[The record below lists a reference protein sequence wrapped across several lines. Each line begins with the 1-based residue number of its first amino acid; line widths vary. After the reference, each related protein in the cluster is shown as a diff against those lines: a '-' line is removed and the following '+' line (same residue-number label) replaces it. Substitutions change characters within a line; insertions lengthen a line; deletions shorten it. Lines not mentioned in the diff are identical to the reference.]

1 MSTPRWMPRT
11 AVALA
16 AAALGTAGLG
26 LAMVPSNALESKP
39 PTTEQTTPS
48 SAPGSDLKTPVPPSD
63 LHEGGDAATA
73 SGPGVRGAQ
82 ENGNRIENVAAN
94 LTLESARI
102 ESLNLNDTDQEYAV
116 YHFGRV
122 VHEISD
128 VSGFTL
134 KGFNVDT
141 KAVAADAR
149 LIKGDP
155 TSILVG
161 FAPNTDLSRYTLASV
176 TTGAVQDEAN
186 EANLP
191 GSVPL
196 EGSTVA
202 GAANMTDGP
211 DLTSVRAINSLNR
224 VVYTYDEQ
232 IDRHVGGD
240 ASRFG
245 YYTADGLNVP
255 AKSIVTAVDNEI
267 TVAFDRQT
275 QDGVLFWAKSA
286 AAKNLRGIESS
297 PGSIG
302 TTTTAP
308 DLVSVS
314 NVIGQSQFDYTF
326 DAPVS
331 NVALDKFVVYAA
343 DGTAYPAKGFARPSA
358 EVVRIAIPETH
369 KFSANMALA
378 SADEGAVHLDDGSG
392 VASTLGSRHIGT
404 ASANGI
410 SAGPYLTSVSM
421 DDAVGQVR
429 FVFDKPVDDNLTYDA
444 KNFMIM
450 TPAGD
455 LVRATSMV
463 EVTGNTILMNF
474 DKNIVHAARG
484 VVVNDDAAQDFQ
496 GQKSPARTIKI

>member
-1 MSTPRWMPRT
+1 MSTPRWIPRS

-26 LAMVPSNALESKP
+26 LAMVPSFAQEPKAP
-39 PTTEQTTPS
+39 VTEQ
-48 SAPGSDLKTPVPPSD
+48 PVPPGPGSD
-63 LHEGGDAATA
+63 LHEGGDAAPTA
-73 SGPGVRGAQ
+73 GPGVRGAQ
-82 ENGNRIENVAAN
+82 ENGNRIENVAAD

-102 ESLNLNDTDQEYAV
+102 ESVNLDDTDQEYAV
-116 YHFGRV
+116 YHFGRT

-128 VSGFTL
+128 VQGFTL

-141 KAVAADAR
+141 KASAADAR
-149 LIKGDP
+149 LVDGDP
-155 TSILVG
+155 TSVLVG
-161 FAPNTDLSRYTLASV
+161 FAPGTDLSRYTLASV
-176 TTGAVQDEAN
+176 DTGAVEDEAN

-196 EGSTVA
+196 DGSTVA
-202 GAANMTDGP
+202 GSQNMTDGP
-211 DLTSVRAINSLNR
+211 DLTSVRAINSLDR

-232 IDRHVGGD
+232 IDEQAGGD
-240 ASRFG
+240 AARFG
-245 YYTADGLNVP
+245 YSTADGLNVP
-255 AKSIVTAVDNEI
+255 AESVVTADDNSI

-275 QDGVLFWAKSA
+275 EDGVLFWAKSA
-286 AAKNLRGIESS
+286 AVKNLRGIESS

-302 TTTTAP
+302 TSTSAP

-314 NVIGQSQFDYTF
+314 NVIGQSQYDYTF
-326 DAPVS
+326 DAPVT
-331 NVALDKFVVYAA
+331 NVDLEKFVVYAA
-343 DGTAYPAKGFARPSA
+343 DGTAYAAKGFARPSA

-378 SADEGAVHLDDGSG
+378 SADEGAVKTSDRSE
-392 VASTLGSRHIGT
+392 VPSTLGSRHIGS

-421 DDAVGQVR
+421 DEAVGQVR
-429 FVFDKPVDDNLTYDA
+429 FVFDKPVDDTVTYDA
-444 KNFMIM
+444 ENFMIM

-455 LVRATSMV
+455 LVRAQSMV

-496 GQKSPARTIKI
+496 GQKSPARTIKT

>member
-1 MSTPRWMPRT
+1 MPRS

-26 LAMVPSNALESKP
+26 LAMVPSFAQESNP
-39 PTTEQTTPS
+39 PTTEQTVPT
-48 SAPGSDLKTPVPPSD
+48 APGSDLK
-63 LHEGGDAATA
+63 EGGDAAQN
-73 SGPGVRGAQ
+73 SGPGLNGAQ
-82 ENGNRIENVAAN
+82 ENGNRIENVAAD

-102 ESLNLNDTDQEYAV
+102 ESVNLNDTDQEYAV
-116 YHFGRV
+116 YHFGRT

-128 VSGFTL
+128 PQGFTL

-141 KAVAADAR
+141 KASAADAR
-149 LIKGDP
+149 LVNGDP
-155 TSILVG
+155 TSVLVG
-161 FAPNTDLSRYTLASV
+161 FAPGTDLSRYTLASV
-176 TTGAVQDEAN
+176 NTGAVQDEAN

-202 GAANMTDGP
+202 GSQNMTDGP
-211 DLTSVRAINSLNR
+211 DLTSVRAINSLDR

-232 IDRHVGGD
+232 IDEQAGSD
-240 ASRFG
+240 AARFG
-245 YYTADGLNVP
+245 YATADGLNVP
-255 AKSIVTAVDNEI
+255 ARSIITAEENSI

-275 QDGVLFWAKSA
+275 EDGVLFWAKSA
-286 AAKNLRGIESS
+286 AAKNMRGIESS

-302 TTTTAP
+302 TSTTAP

-314 NVIGQSQFDYTF
+314 NVIGQSQYDYTF
-326 DAPVS
+326 DAPVT
-331 NVALDKFVVYAA
+331 NVDLDKFVVYAA
-343 DGTAYPAKGFARPSA
+343 DGTAYTAKGFARPSA

-378 SADEGAVHLDDGSG
+378 SADEGAVKTSDRSE
-392 VASTLGSRHIGT
+392 VPSTLGSRHIGS

-410 SAGPYLTSVSM
+410 SAGPYLTSVEM

-444 KNFMIM
+444 QNFMIM

-474 DKNIVHAARG
+474 DKNIVSAARG

>member
-1 MSTPRWMPRT
+1 MPRS
-11 AVALA
+11 AIALA

-26 LAMVPSNALESKP
+26 LAVVPSFAQESKAP
-39 PTTEQTTPS
+39 PTEQP
-48 SAPGSDLKTPVPPSD
+48 APPLPDPDLK
-63 LHEGGDAATA
+63 EGGDADKAP
-73 SGPGVRGAQ
+73 GPANGAR
-82 ENGNRIENVAAN
+82 EGGDRIENVAAD

-122 VHEISD
+122 VNEISGPQ
-128 VSGFTL
+128 GFIL
-134 KGFNVDT
+134 KGFNMDT
-141 KAVAADAR
+141 QAAAADAR
-149 LIKGDP
+149 LVQGDP
-155 TSILVG
+155 TSVLVG
-161 FAPNTDLSRYTLASV
+161 FAPGTDLSRYTLASV
-176 TTGAVQDEAN
+176 DTGAVQDEAG

-196 EGSTVA
+196 QGSTVA
-202 GAANMTDGP
+202 GSQNLTDGP
-211 DLTSVRAINSLNR
+211 DLTSVRAIHSLER

-232 IDRHVGGD
+232 IDEREGVD
-240 ASRFG
+240 AALFG
-245 YYTADGLNVP
+245 YYTADGKSVP
-255 AKSIVTAVDNEI
+255 ATSLVTADDNSV

-275 QDGVLFWAKSA
+275 EDGVLFWARQGA
-286 AAKNLRGIESS
+286 AQNLRGIESS

-302 TTTTAP
+302 TSTSAP

-314 NVIGQSQFDYTF
+314 NVIGQSQWDYTF

-331 NVALDKFVVYAA
+331 TVAIDKFVVYAA
-343 DGTAYPAKGFARPSA
+343 DGTAYQATGFARPSA
-358 EVVRIAIPETH
+358 EVVRIAIPEIH

-378 SADEGAVHLDDGSG
+378 SADEGAVKAEDASK
-392 VASTLGSRHIGT
+392 VASTLGSRHIGSSS
-404 ASANGI
+404 ASGP

-429 FVFDKPVDDNLTYDA
+429 FVFDKPVDDNLIYEPA
-444 KNFMIM
+444 NFMIM

-455 LVRATSMV
+455 LVRAASMV

-484 VVVNDDAAQDFQ
+484 VVVNDNAVADFQ

>member
-1 MSTPRWMPRT
+1 MSTPRWMPRS

-26 LAMVPSNALESKP
+26 LAMVPSFAQESNT
-39 PTTEQTTPS
+39 PTTEQTVPPG
-48 SAPGSDLKTPVPPSD
+48 PGSDLK
-63 LHEGGDAATA
+63 EGGDTA
-73 SGPGVRGAQ
+73 QNSGPGLNGAQ
-82 ENGNRIENVAAN
+82 ENGNRIENVAAD

-102 ESLNLNDTDQEYAV
+102 ESVNLNDTDQEYAV
-116 YHFGRV
+116 YHFGRT

-128 VSGFTL
+128 AQGFTL

-141 KAVAADAR
+141 KASAADAR
-149 LIKGDP
+149 LVNGDP
-155 TSILVG
+155 TSVLVG
-161 FAPNTDLSRYTLASV
+161 FAPGTDLSRYTLASV
-176 TTGAVQDEAN
+176 NTGAVEDEAN

-202 GAANMTDGP
+202 GSQNMTDGP
-211 DLTSVRAINSLNR
+211 DLTSVRAINSLDR

-232 IDRHVGGD
+232 IDEEAGSD
-240 ASRFG
+240 AARFG
-245 YYTADGLNVP
+245 YATADGLNVP
-255 AKSIVTAVDNEI
+255 ARSIITAEDNSI

-275 QDGVLFWAKSA
+275 EDGVLFWAKSA

-302 TTTTAP
+302 TSTTAP

-314 NVIGQSQFDYTF
+314 NVIGQSQYDYTF
-326 DAPVS
+326 DAPVT
-331 NVALDKFVVYAA
+331 NVDLDKFVVYAA
-343 DGTAYPAKGFARPSA
+343 DGTAYTAKGFARPSA

-378 SADEGAVHLDDGSG
+378 SADEGAVKTSDRSE
-392 VASTLGSRHIGT
+392 VPSTLGSRHIGS

-410 SAGPYLTSVSM
+410 SAGPYLTSVEM

-429 FVFDKPVDDNLTYDA
+429 FVFDKPVDDNLTYEA

>member
-1 MSTPRWMPRT
+1 MRSATP
-11 AVALA
+11 
-16 AAALGTAGLG
+16 
-26 LAMVPSNALESKP
+26 
-39 PTTEQTTPS
+39 Q
-48 SAPGSDLKTPVPPSD
+48 
-63 LHEGGDAATA
+63 
-73 SGPGVRGAQ
+73 
-82 ENGNRIENVAAN
+82 
-94 LTLESARI
+94 
-102 ESLNLNDTDQEYAV
+102 
-116 YHFGRV
+116 
-122 VHEISD
+122 
-128 VSGFTL
+128 GFTL

-141 KAVAADAR
+141 KASAADAR
-149 LIKGDP
+149 LVNGDP
-155 TSILVG
+155 TSVLVG
-161 FAPNTDLSRYTLASV
+161 FAPGTDLSRYTLASV
-176 TTGAVQDEAN
+176 NTGAIEDEAN

-202 GAANMTDGP
+202 GSQNMTDGP
-211 DLTSVRAINSLNR
+211 DLTSVRAINSLDR

-232 IDRHVGGD
+232 IDEQAGSD
-240 ASRFG
+240 AARFG
-245 YYTADGLNVP
+245 YSTADGLNVP
-255 AKSIVTAVDNEI
+255 ARSIITAEENSI

-275 QDGVLFWAKSA
+275 EDGVLFWAKSA
-286 AAKNLRGIESS
+286 AAKNMRGIESS

-302 TTTTAP
+302 TSTTAP

-314 NVIGQSQFDYTF
+314 NVIGQSQYDYTF
-326 DAPVS
+326 DAPVT
-331 NVALDKFVVYAA
+331 NVDLDKFVVYAA
-343 DGTAYPAKGFARPSA
+343 DGTAYAAKGFARPSA

-378 SADEGAVHLDDGSG
+378 SADEGAVKTSDRSE
-392 VASTLGSRHIGT
+392 VPSTLGSRHIGS

-410 SAGPYLTSVSM
+410 SAGPYLTSVEM

-474 DKNIVHAARG
+474 DKNIVRAARG

>member
-1 MSTPRWMPRT
+1 MSTPRWMPRS

-26 LAMVPSNALESKP
+26 LAMVPSFAQESNP
-39 PTTEQTTPS
+39 PATEQPMPPG
-48 SAPGSDLKTPVPPSD
+48 PGSDLQPPAPPSD
-63 LHEGGDAATA
+63 LREGGDAATS

-102 ESLNLNDTDQEYAV
+102 ESINLNDTDQEYVV

-128 VSGFTL
+128 VQGFIL

-141 KAVAADAR
+141 KATAADAR

-155 TSILVG
+155 TSVLVG
-161 FAPNTDLSRYTLASV
+161 FASGTDLARYTLASV
-176 TTGAVQDEAN
+176 AIGAVQDEAN

-202 GAANMTDGP
+202 GSQNLTDGP
-211 DLTSVRAINSLNR
+211 DLTSVRAINSLDR

-232 IDRHVGGD
+232 IDEQAGGD
-240 ASRFG
+240 AARFG
-245 YYTADGLNVP
+245 YSTADGLNVP
-255 AKSIVTAVDNEI
+255 AKSVVTADDNSI

-275 QDGVLFWAKSA
+275 EDGVLFWAKSA

-302 TTTTAP
+302 TSTTAP

-314 NVIGQSQFDYTF
+314 NVIGQSQYDYTF

-343 DGTAYPAKGFARPSA
+343 DGTAYAAKGFARPSA

>member
-1 MSTPRWMPRT
+1 MSTPRWMPRS

-26 LAMVPSNALESKP
+26 LAMVPSFAQESNP
-39 PTTEQTTPS
+39 PTTEQTVPT
-48 SAPGSDLKTPVPPSD
+48 APGSDLK
-63 LHEGGDAATA
+63 EGGDAAQN
-73 SGPGVRGAQ
+73 SGPGVDGAQ
-82 ENGNRIENVAAN
+82 ENGNRIENVAAD

-102 ESLNLNDTDQEYAV
+102 ESVNLNDTDQEYAV
-116 YHFGRV
+116 YHFGRT

-128 VSGFTL
+128 PQGFTL

-141 KAVAADAR
+141 KASAADAR
-149 LIKGDP
+149 LVNGDP

-161 FAPNTDLSRYTLASV
+161 FAPGTDLSRYTLASV
-176 TTGAVQDEAN
+176 NTGAVQDEAN

-202 GAANMTDGP
+202 GSQNMTDGP
-211 DLTSVRAINSLNR
+211 DLTSVRAINSLDR

-232 IDRHVGGD
+232 IDEQAGND
-240 ASRFG
+240 AARFG
-245 YYTADGLNVP
+245 YSTADGLNVP
-255 AKSIVTAVDNEI
+255 ARSIITAEENSI

-275 QDGVLFWAKSA
+275 EDGVLFWAKSA
-286 AAKNLRGIESS
+286 AAKNLRGIDSS

-302 TTTTAP
+302 TSTTAP

-314 NVIGQSQFDYTF
+314 NVIGQSQYDYTF
-326 DAPVS
+326 DAPVT
-331 NVALDKFVVYAA
+331 NVDLAKFVVYAA
-343 DGTAYPAKGFARPSA
+343 DGTAYAAKGFARPSA

-378 SADEGAVHLDDGSG
+378 SADEGAVKTSDRSE
-392 VASTLGSRHIGT
+392 VPSTLGSRHIGS
-404 ASANGI
+404 AAANGI
-410 SAGPYLTSVSM
+410 SAGPYLTSVEM

-474 DKNIVHAARG
+474 DKNIVRAARG

>member
-1 MSTPRWMPRT
+1 MKTSRRMPRS

-16 AAALGTAGLG
+16 AAALGIAGLG
-26 LAMVPSNALESKP
+26 LAVVPSFAQESKP
-39 PTTEQTTPS
+39 PATEQP
-48 SAPGSDLKTPVPPSD
+48 ANPPPASD
-63 LHEGGDAATA
+63 LHEGSASTAAPGRGA
-73 SGPGVRGAQ
+73 SGPQ
-82 ENGNRIENVAAN
+82 EAGNRIENVSAN

-102 ESLNLNDTDQEYAV
+102 ESVNLDDTDQEYAV

-122 VHEISD
+122 VHEVKD
-128 VSGFTL
+128 AKGFTL

-141 KAVAADAR
+141 KASAADAR
-149 LIKGDP
+149 LVKGDP
-155 TSILVG
+155 TSVLVG
-161 FAPNTDLSRYTLASV
+161 YASGTDLSRYTLASV
-176 TTGAVQDEAN
+176 SIGAVEDEAG

-202 GAANMTDGP
+202 GSQNLTDGP
-211 DLTSVRAINSLNR
+211 DLVSVRAINSLDR

-232 IDRHVGGD
+232 IDERAGGD

-245 YYTADGLNVP
+245 YSTADGKSVP
-255 AKSIVTAVDNEI
+255 AKSIITADDNSI

-275 QDGVLFWAKSA
+275 EDGVLFWAKSA

-302 TTTTAP
+302 TSTTAP

-326 DAPVS
+326 DGPVS
-331 NVALDKFVVYAA
+331 NVDLAKFVVYAS
-343 DGTAYPAKGFARPSA
+343 DGTPYTAKGYARPSA
-358 EVVRIAIPETH
+358 DVVRIAIPEIH
-369 KFSANMALA
+369 KFSASMALA
-378 SADEGAVHLDDGSG
+378 SADEGAVKADDASQ
-392 VASTLGSRHIGT
+392 VASTPGSRHIGSMA
-404 ASANGI
+404 ASGL

-429 FVFDKPVDDNLTYDA
+429 FVFDKPVDDNLTYQPT
-444 KNFMIM
+444 NFMIM

-455 LVRATSMV
+455 LVRASSMV
-463 EVTGNTILMNF
+463 EATGNTILMNF

-484 VVVNDDAAQDFQ
+484 VVVNDAAAQDFQ
-496 GQKSPARTIKI
+496 GQKSPARTIKL

>member
-1 MSTPRWMPRT
+1 MSTPRWMPRS

-26 LAMVPSNALESKP
+26 LAMVPSFAQEAKP
-39 PTTEQTTPS
+39 PTTEQPVPTG
-48 SAPGSDLKTPVPPSD
+48 PGSDLKPPAPPSD
-63 LHEGGDAATA
+63 LHEGGDAATS

-102 ESLNLNDTDQEYAV
+102 ESLNLDDTDQEYAV

-141 KAVAADAR
+141 KATAADAR
-149 LIKGDP
+149 LVKGDP
-155 TSILVG
+155 TSVLVG
-161 FAPNTDLSRYTLASV
+161 FASGTDLSRYTLASV
-176 TTGAVQDEAN
+176 GIGAVQDEAN

-191 GSVPL
+191 GSVPF

-202 GAANMTDGP
+202 GSENMTDGP
-211 DLTSVRAINSLNR
+211 DLTSVRAINSLDR

-232 IDRHVGGD
+232 IDERAGGD

-245 YYTADGLNVP
+245 YYTADGLSVP
-255 AKSIVTAVDNEI
+255 AKSIVTAEDNSI

-275 QDGVLFWAKSA
+275 EDGVLFWAKAA

-302 TTTTAP
+302 TTTSAP

-314 NVIGQSQFDYTF
+314 NVIGQSQYDYTF

-331 NVALDKFVVYAA
+331 NVTLDKFVVYAA
-343 DGTAYPAKGFARPSA
+343 DGTPYTAKGFARPSA
-358 EVVRIAIPETH
+358 EVVRIAIPEIH

-378 SADEGAVHLDDGSG
+378 SADEGAVTLDDGSK
-392 VASTLGSRHIGT
+392 VASTLGSRHIGST
-404 ASANGI
+404 LANGI

-421 DDAVGQVR
+421 DEAVGQVR
-429 FVFDKPVDDNLTYDA
+429 FVFDKPVDDNRTYEA

-455 LVRATSMV
+455 LVQATSMV

-484 VVVNDDAAQDFQ
+484 AVVNDGAVQDFQ
-496 GQKSPARTIKI
+496 GQKGPARTIKI

>member
-1 MSTPRWMPRT
+1 MSTPRWMPRS

-26 LAMVPSNALESKP
+26 LAMVPSFAQESNP
-39 PTTEQTTPS
+39 PTTEQTVPPG
-48 SAPGSDLKTPVPPSD
+48 PGSDLK
-63 LHEGGDAATA
+63 EGGDNAQN
-73 SGPGVRGAQ
+73 SGEGLNGAQ
-82 ENGNRIENVAAN
+82 DNGNRIENVAAD

-102 ESLNLNDTDQEYAV
+102 ESVNLNDTDQEYAV
-116 YHFGRV
+116 YHFGRT

-128 VSGFTL
+128 PQGFTL

-141 KAVAADAR
+141 KASAADAR
-149 LIKGDP
+149 LVNGDP
-155 TSILVG
+155 TSVLVG
-161 FAPNTDLSRYTLASV
+161 FAPGTDLSRYTLASV
-176 TTGAVQDEAN
+176 NTGAVEDEAN

-196 EGSTVA
+196 DGSTVA
-202 GAANMTDGP
+202 GSQNMTDGP
-211 DLTSVRAINSLNR
+211 DLTSVRAINSLDR

-232 IDRHVGGD
+232 IDEQAGSD
-240 ASRFG
+240 AARFG
-245 YYTADGLNVP
+245 YSTADGLNVP
-255 AKSIVTAVDNEI
+255 ARSIITAEENSI

-275 QDGVLFWAKSA
+275 EDGVLFWAKSA

-302 TTTTAP
+302 TSTTAP

-314 NVIGQSQFDYTF
+314 NVIGQSQYDYTF
-326 DAPVS
+326 DAPVT
-331 NVALDKFVVYAA
+331 NVDLAKFVVYAA
-343 DGTAYPAKGFARPSA
+343 DGTAYTAKGFARPSA

-378 SADEGAVHLDDGSG
+378 SADEGAVKTSDRSE
-392 VASTLGSRHIGT
+392 VPSTLGSRHIGS

-410 SAGPYLTSVSM
+410 SAGPYLTSVEM

>member
-1 MSTPRWMPRT
+1 MSTPRWMPRS
-11 AVALA
+11 AIALA

-26 LAMVPSNALESKP
+26 LAVVPSFAQESKAP
-39 PTTEQTTPS
+39 PTEQPATPL
-48 SAPGSDLKTPVPPSD
+48 PDPDLK
-63 LHEGGDAATA
+63 EGGDADKAP
-73 SGPGVRGAQ
+73 GPANGAR
-82 ENGNRIENVAAN
+82 ENGDRVENVAAD

-122 VHEISD
+122 VHEISGPQ
-128 VSGFTL
+128 GFIL
-134 KGFNVDT
+134 KGFNMDT
-141 KAVAADAR
+141 RAAAADAR
-149 LIKGDP
+149 LVQGDP
-155 TSILVG
+155 TSVLVG
-161 FAPNTDLSRYTLASV
+161 FAPGTDLSRYTLASV
-176 TTGAVQDEAN
+176 DTGAVQDEAG

-196 EGSTVA
+196 QGSTVA
-202 GAANMTDGP
+202 GSQNLTDGP
-211 DLTSVRAINSLNR
+211 DLTSVRAIHSLER

-232 IDRHVGGD
+232 IDEREGVD
-240 ASRFG
+240 ATSFG
-245 YYTADGLNVP
+245 YYTADGKSVP
-255 AKSIVTAVDNEI
+255 ATSLVTADDNSI

-275 QDGVLFWAKSA
+275 EDGVLFWASQGA
-286 AAKNLRGIESS
+286 AQNLRGIESS

-302 TTTTAP
+302 TSTSAP

-314 NVIGQSQFDYTF
+314 NVIGQSQWDYTF

-331 NVALDKFVVYAA
+331 TVAIDKFVVYAA
-343 DGTAYPAKGFARPSA
+343 DGTAYKATGFARPSA
-358 EVVRIAIPETH
+358 EVVRIAIPEIH

-378 SADEGAVHLDDGSG
+378 AADEGAVKTSDRSE
-392 VASTLGSRHIGT
+392 VASTLGSRHIGS

-410 SAGPYLTSVSM
+410 SAGPYLTSVEM

-474 DKNIVHAARG
+474 DKNIVSAARG
-484 VVVNDDAAQDFQ
+484 VVINDEAVADHQ
-496 GQKSPARTIKI
+496 GQNSPARTIKL

>member
-1 MSTPRWMPRT
+1 MNTPRWMPRS
-11 AVALA
+11 AIALA
-16 AAALGTAGLG
+16 AAVLGTLG
-26 LAMVPSNALESKP
+26 LALAVMPSFAQESKP
-39 PTTEQTTPS
+39 PPNEQPATPV
-48 SAPGSDLKTPVPPSD
+48 PGSDLTEDGATP
-63 LHEGGDAATA
+63 AT
-73 SGPGVRGAQ
+73 GPAVKGPQ
-82 ENGNRIENVAAN
+82 EAGNRIENVAAN

-122 VHEISD
+122 VHEIKHAQ
-128 VSGFTL
+128 GFTL

-141 KAVAADAR
+141 KASAADAR

-155 TSILVG
+155 TSVLVG
-161 FAPNTDLSRYTLASV
+161 YAPGTDLSRYTLASV
-176 TTGAVQDEAN
+176 EIGAVEDEAG

-202 GAANMTDGP
+202 GAQNLTDGP
-211 DLTSVRAINSLNR
+211 DLVSVRAINSLDR

-232 IDRHVGGD
+232 IDERAGGD

-245 YYTADGLNVP
+245 YSTADGKTVP
-255 AKSIVTAVDNEI
+255 AKSIITADDNSV

-275 QDGVLFWAKSA
+275 EDGVLFWAKSA
-286 AAKNLRGIESS
+286 EAKNLRGIESS

-302 TTTTAP
+302 TSTTAP

-326 DAPVS
+326 DAPVTD
-331 NVALDKFVVYAA
+331 VALDKFVVYAT
-343 DGTAYPAKGFARPSA
+343 DGTAYAAKGFARPSA
-358 EVVRIAIPETH
+358 EVVRIAIPEIH

-378 SADEGAVHLDDGSG
+378 SADEGAVKADDASM
-392 VASTLGSRHIGT
+392 VASTPGSRHIGST
-404 ASANGI
+404 AANGL

-429 FVFDKPVDDNLTYDA
+429 FVFDKPVSDDLTYDA
-444 KNFMIM
+444 ANFMIM

-455 LVRATSMV
+455 LVRAGSMV

-484 VVVNDDAAQDFQ
+484 VVVSDGAVQDFQ

>member
-1 MSTPRWMPRT
+1 MMKQSRLIPRS

-26 LAMVPSNALESKP
+26 LAVVPSFAQEPKAP
-39 PTTEQTTPS
+39 PSEQPANPAS
-48 SAPGSDLKTPVPPSD
+48 GSDLREDGATP
-63 LHEGGDAATA
+63 AT
-73 SGPGVRGAQ
+73 GPAVNGPQ
-82 ENGNRIENVAAN
+82 EAGNRIENVSAD

-122 VHEISD
+122 VHEIRSPQ
-128 VSGFTL
+128 GFTL
-134 KGFNVDT
+134 KGFNVAT
-141 KAVAADAR
+141 LASAADAR
-149 LIKGDP
+149 LIQGDP
-155 TSILVG
+155 TSVLVG
-161 FAPNTDLSRYTLASV
+161 YAPGTDLSRYTLASV
-176 TTGAVQDEAN
+176 DIGAVEDEAG

-202 GAANMTDGP
+202 ASQNLTDGP
-211 DLTSVRAINSLNR
+211 DLVSVRAINSLDR

-232 IDRHVGGD
+232 IDERAGGD
-240 ASRFG
+240 AARFG
-245 YYTADGLNVP
+245 YSTADGKTVP
-255 AKSIVTAVDNEI
+255 ATSIITADDNSM

-275 QDGVLFWAKSA
+275 EDGVLFWAKSA

-297 PGSIG
+297 PGSVG
-302 TTTTAP
+302 TATTAP

-326 DAPVS
+326 DGPVTD
-331 NVALDKFVVYAA
+331 VALDKFVVYAA
-343 DGTAYPAKGFARPSA
+343 DGTAYTAKGYARPA
-358 EVVRIAIPETH
+358 ADVVRIAIPEIH

-378 SADEGAVHLDDGSG
+378 SADEGAVKAEDASM
-392 VASTLGSRHIGT
+392 VASTLGSRHIGST
-404 ASANGI
+404 SASGP
-410 SAGPYLTSVSM
+410 SAGPYLTAVQM
-421 DDAVGQVR
+421 DEAVGQVR
-429 FVFDKPVDDNLTYDA
+429 FVFDKPLDDNMIYQPT
-444 KNFMIM
+444 NFMIM

-484 VVVNDDAAQDFQ
+484 VVVNDNAAQDFQ